1 MNAPLPREA
10 RLLHGLD
17 NSQTIEIVRGA
28 LPSNSRLAGAV
39 IALGNFDGFHRGH
52 RFLLQQAHRL
62 AARRLPVAIMSA
74 EPHPRQFFNPGTPLQ
89 RLALPTQKHRLARE
103 LGLDYVFEPRFDQSF
118 ASLTPH
124 AFVREVLHDMLQV
137 SHVVIGENF
146 RFGAGRAGDCT
157 MLTELSADM
166 GIGVEVVSLQ
176 GRVSSSRIR
185 DALARGDLDTVH
197 DCLGRAWE
205 AKIDQSG
212 NGHVLASGLIRPAE
226 GQYLVHDPDR
236 GQTFTV
242 RLDAGGRLD
251 GVHQHTDRIA
261 FLTRLPAVFL
271 ASRYAVG
278 LPLPTTADDHA
289 FDELAGATVPHDHRP
304 GAGVRSYGAPNGRGV
319 RPPPCGG

>member
-10 RLLHGLD
+10 HPQHGRD
-17 NSQTIEIVRGA
+17 DSQSVEIVRSA

-103 LGLDYVFEPRFDQSF
+103 LGLDYVFEPRFDRSF

-137 SHVVIGENF
+137 SNVVVGENF
-146 RFGAGRAGDCT
+146 RFGARRAGDCA
-157 MLTELSADM
+157 MLTELSADL

-176 GRVSSSRIR
+176 GRFSSSRIR
-185 DALARGDLDTVH
+185 DALACGDLDTVH
-197 DCLGRAWE
+197 DCLGRTWE
-205 AKIDQSG
+205 AKIDQSE
-212 NGHVLASGLIRPAE
+212 NGHVLASGLMRPAE

-236 GQTFTV
+236 GETFTI
-242 RLDAGGRLD
+242 RLDACGRLD
-251 GVHQHTDRIA
+251 GIHEQTDRIA

-278 LPLPTTADDHA
+278 LPFAATADDHA
-289 FDELAGATVPHDHRP
+289 LDAVAGASGPHIPLADQAFTHVEP
-304 GAGVRSYGAPNGRGV
+304 
-319 RPPPCGG
+319 

>member
-17 NSQTIEIVRGA
+17 NGQAIEIVRGA

-52 RFLLQQAHRL
+52 QFLLQQAHRL

-103 LGLDYVFEPRFDQSF
+103 LGLDFVFEPRFDQSF

-137 SHVVIGENF
+137 SHVVVGENF
-146 RFGAGRAGDCT
+146 RFGARRAGDCA
-157 MLTELSADM
+157 MLTELSADL

-176 GRVSSSRIR
+176 GRFSSSRIR
-185 DALARGDLDTVH
+185 DALACGDLDTVH
-197 DCLGRAWE
+197 DCLGCAWE
-205 AKIDQSG
+205 AKIDQSE
-212 NGHVLASGLIRPAE
+212 NGHVLASGLMRPAE

-236 GQTFTV
+236 GETFTI
-242 RLDAGGRLD
+242 RLDACGRLD
-251 GVHQHTDRIA
+251 GIHEPTDRIT

-278 LPLPTTADDHA
+278 LPSPATAEDHA
-289 FDELAGATVPHDHRP
+289 FDAFAGASVCTIKDPAYAFARVEP
-304 GAGVRSYGAPNGRGV
+304 
-319 RPPPCGG
+319 